1 LFVAWIVFHVIVCIA
16 LVLVVLLQS
25 SKGEGLAG
33 SAFGGGGGGGISGA
47 VFGGRGAATFLSKA
61 TSVLAV
67 VFMLNCG
74 ALAFM
79 SSNRSAGPVNP
90 TEVTESAVT
99 RQAQREMEEQMQRQ
113 QQQQQ
118 MAQPIVSD
126 TGAAVNPLQQQL
138 DAQSQPAETP
148 AEEPSGN

>member
-1 LFVAWIVFHVIVCIA
+1 MFVAWVVFHVIICIA

-33 SAFGGGGGGGISGA
+33 SAFGGGGISGA

-79 SSNRSAGPVNP
+79 SSHRDAGPSDP
-90 TEVTESAVT
+90 SEVTESAVT
-99 RQAQREMEEQMQRQ
+99 RQAQADREEQMRRQ

-118 MAQPIVSD
+118 MAQPVD
-126 TGAAVNPLQQQL
+126 TSAVNPLQQQI
-138 DAQSQPAETP
+138 DAQSQPAETETP
-148 AEEPSGN
+148 ATDPAGN